1 MAKYDL
7 TTEWTEVY
15 NSVDQDRD
23 VLFSGGAPDAT
34 RRGIYLSLG
43 RNKEEDVLLCL
54 QGSCM
59 FHHIIKAGTSVHAK
73 MTEGTAIM
81 CVCRC

>member
-1 MAKYDL
+1 MVKYDL
-7 TTEWTEVY
+7 TTEWKEVY
-15 NSVDQDRD
+15 GAVDNDRD
-23 VLFSGGAPDAT
+23 VLFSGGAPDAA

-43 RNKEEDVLLCL
+43 RNKEIDILLCL

-59 FHHIIKAGTSVHAK
+59 FRKVIHAGTSVYAK
-73 MTEGTAIM
+73 MTAGTAII